1 MHSLLVYIKGFFIH
15 WLKIRFY
22 DSVFWGVHRCLYL
35 TCRYHNGFFWKF
47 FLQNLINWSKIAFCH
62 NVVRYLGITLLKSN
76 SEVRI
81 DGLTLKMI
89 NYKPVIRSCKN
100 HKHTCFKGVFE
111 KISTSISLTTINK
124 TKPIAVPTA
133 HSESQRN
140 PGQCCTVR
148 TDQRCIMYQLRHCLV
163 THQQASISRAIHRGW
178 MLSND
183 TVS

>member
-1 MHSLLVYIKGFFIH
+1 MV
-15 WLKIRFY
+15 
-22 DSVFWGVHRCLYL
+22 
-35 TCRYHNGFFWKF
+35 
-47 FLQNLINWSKIAFCH
+47 Q
-62 NVVRYLGITLLKSN
+62 YLGDTLLKSS

-81 DGLTLKMI
+81 DGFTVTLKMI
-89 NYKPVIRSCKN
+89 TYKPVIRSCKN

-111 KISTSISLTTINK
+111 EISTSIGLTTINK
-124 TKPIAVPTA
+124 TKPIAVPTT

-140 PGQCCTVR
+140 PGQCCTFL